1 LVPMPARKNARA
13 ASAVLSQGSCGPWDE
28 DLCLDRRRRK
38 VILRWNGSP
47 RASRFDLAADG
58 IVVRDRI
65 DEDLVCAILDEMHAD
80 GLRDWI
86 VLHRMA
92 AQQGRTGKFVWSWR
106 EHREQTAYARRI
118 TSKNLTD
125 EEANREVMARLWKRK
140 GSELWELVSERN
152 ENETWK
158 RVGPFGL
165 IDIPLIGKK
174 KHGDSLELAGVLIN
188 PELYAGAAK
197 GAEQYFALLPNE
209 VLDLD
214 GPCLRLATLLAFEMR
229 YARDQEG
236 ILTRTAGV
244 LWDYATVRGG
254 QPDPKRWAEAAS
266 TLHRALDELVR
277 AGALGTWSQ
286 IDPGEVTPA
295 TRYELRPARWWRDQV
310 ILDVPPEMGPT
321 RSTQPT
327 NGTELKAWRK
337 KRGWSQAE
345 LARRLKLGI
354 ATIKR
359 AEQRPTQSLGPSLA
373 EALPALKDESE
384 RVERPVPEIPEK
396 GSKR

>member
-1 LVPMPARKNARA
+1 M
-13 ASAVLSQGSCGPWDE
+13 QH
-28 DLCLDRRRRK
+28 DLQHRK
-38 VILRWNGSP
+38 VVLQWNGSP
-47 RASRFDLAADG
+47 RSSQLAIPDQS
-58 IVVRDRI
+58 VVVGKRI
-65 DEDLVCAILDEMHAD
+65 DEDLVCAILDELHAD

-92 AQQGRTGKFVWSWR
+92 AQHGRTGKFVWSWR

-125 EEANREVMARLWKRK
+125 EEANREVMARLWKLK
-140 GSELWELVSERN
+140 GAELWELVGERN
-152 ENETWK
+152 GDETWK

-174 KHGDSLELAGVLIN
+174 KHGHSLELAGILMN
-188 PELYAGAAK
+188 PELYTGATKSAN
-197 GAEQYFALLPNE
+197 AYFALLPNE

-244 LWDYATVRGG
+244 LWEYATVRGG

-277 AGALGTWSQ
+277 SGALGTWSQ
-286 IDPGEVTPA
+286 IDPEEVTPA

-310 ILDVPPEMGPT
+310 ILDVPPEMGPP
-321 RSTQPT
+321 RSTRPT
-327 NGTELKAWRK
+327 NGAELKAWRE
-337 KRGWSQAE
+337 KRGWSQEEA
-345 LARRLKLGI
+345 AVKLSVGRS
-354 ATIKR
+354 TLQR
-359 AEQRPTQSLGPSLA
+359 AEVASNEKKPLGR
-373 EALPALKDESE
+373 ALVKALTKFSPEDPPPGSPPPA
-384 RVERPVPEIPEK
+384 
-396 GSKR
+396 SKR